1 MAAGIIGPRSE
12 GDRRSGRRF
21 VERRVYV
28 RAAPREVWAAL
39 HDAAT
44 ARGLFPELSMA
55 PPQPSWPAAGSS
67 RAGEIR
73 LGLLRTSVHVESLE
87 ARPASAFRLAIVAAG
102 FAIEWGWRME
112 PLAGGTR
119 VSHDGSFETSDRWAG
134 VLVRLGRDSIGGLA
148 EEHLRALKTRAET
161 QAGAATGPAA

>member
-1 MAAGIIGPRSE
+1 MATIIGPRSN

-28 RAAPREVWAAL
+28 RASPRDVWASL
-39 HDAAT
+39 HDTTT
-44 ARGLFPELSMA
+44 ARSLFPELTMA

-73 LGLLRTSVHVESLE
+73 LGLLRTTVHVESLE

-119 VSHDGSFETSDRWAG
+119 VIHDGSFETSDRWAG

-148 EEHLRALKTRAET
+148 EEHLRALKTRSEI